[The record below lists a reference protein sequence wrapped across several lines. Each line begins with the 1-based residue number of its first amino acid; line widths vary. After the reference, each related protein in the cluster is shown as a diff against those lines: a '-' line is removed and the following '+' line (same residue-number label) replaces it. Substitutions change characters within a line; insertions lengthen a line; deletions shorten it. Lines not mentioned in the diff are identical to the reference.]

1 MIPNKIYQTYKSY
14 DLSNELK
21 KLIKNTIDIN
31 QEFEYVFMDNH
42 ECLNFIE
49 TNFDNKFVEMYKTL
63 PLDIMRADVWRVAV
77 IYIYGGIYCDID
89 VLFKKSISPLL
100 KGEELVVFTEKGG
113 GISNF
118 FFGAKPKHPSLK
130 LVLDLFVN
138 NQHTARDTN
147 SNLLVQDFG
156 MNLFHKMIVQTE
168 NKKILSYKE
177 SEEWVQHM
185 CYGSWR
191 NSEEN
196 YKNNSN
202 TTKPITFFTTFHENG
217 YNLYGKTWIESF
229 INNVTTKSNNINAII
244 YSDNIP
250 NLEIN
255 HPQIKVV
262 DFHKMIPEHKLWKKE
277 FLDKSTH
284 SPYVNNMTIRFSH
297 KGFVIQHALS
307 TVKEG
312 YLIWLDGDGV
322 FNDNNYKDFPSMFF
336 TDNEVIACQVE
347 DGNHVESGI
356 LIFDVENEGLLQF
369 TEKYKKNYN
378 IEEILHKYGESYDGH
393 VARRSL
399 GHSGVKYYDLNKNFG
414 RGGIQS
420 DPNETFLHPEIS
432 SRFSHNIGI
441 TGKRNYD
448 TWDNI
453 KEKDN
458 IFSILEQGGF
468 KPLTKEQLRI
478 KKLRNKRH
486 INK

>member
-1 MIPNKIYQTYKSY
+1 
-14 DLSNELK
+14 
-21 KLIKNTIDIN
+21 
-31 QEFEYVFMDNH
+31 MDNH

-100 KGEELVVFTEKGG
+100 NGEELVVFTEKGG

-138 NQHTARDTN
+138 NQHTVRDTN

-156 MNLFHKMIVQTE
+156 MALFHEVISQTE
-168 NKKILSYKE
+168 NRKQLTYKE

-191 NSEEN
+191 DSEED

-277 FLDKSTH
+277 FLDKL
-284 SPYVNNMTIRFSH
+284 M
-297 KGFVIQHALS
+297 
-307 TVKEG
+307 
-312 YLIWLDGDGV
+312 
-322 FNDNNYKDFPSMFF
+322 
-336 TDNEVIACQVE
+336 
-347 DGNHVESGI
+347 
-356 LIFDVENEGLLQF
+356 
-369 TEKYKKNYN
+369 
-378 IEEILHKYGESYDGH
+378 
-393 VARRSL
+393 RR
-399 GHSGVKYYDLNKNFG
+399 N
-414 RGGIQS
+414 QS
-420 DPNETFLHPEIS
+420 
-432 SRFSHNIGI
+432 
-441 TGKRNYD
+441 
-448 TWDNI
+448 
-453 KEKDN
+453 
-458 IFSILEQGGF
+458 
-468 KPLTKEQLRI
+468 
-478 KKLRNKRH
+478 
-486 INK
+486 

>member
-1 MIPNKIYQTYKSY
+1 MIPKKIYQTHKDYNLSSNLKS
-14 DLSNELK
+14 
-21 KLIKNTIDIN
+21 LIHNMVSLN
-31 QEFEYVFMDNH
+31 PEFEYTFMDND
-42 ECLNFIE
+42 ECFKFIE
-49 TNFDNKFVEMYKTL
+49 ENFDKDFFEMYKNL

-77 IYIYGGIYCDID
+77 IYVNGGIYCDTD
-89 VLFKKSISPLL
+89 VLFYKPISPLI
-100 KGEELVVFTEKGG
+100 ENEDLVVFTESGG
-113 GISNF
+113 GVSNF
-118 FFGAKPKHPSLK
+118 FFASKPKHPSLK
-130 LVLDLFVN
+130 SILDLMVK
-138 NQHTARDTN
+138 NQNMIRDTN
-147 SNLLVQDFG
+147 SDWLVQNFG
-156 MNLFHKMIVQTE
+156 MDLLHKVMVQTE
-168 NKKILSYKE
+168 NKKQLTYEE
-177 SEEWVQHM
+177 SREWVNHM

-191 NSEEN
+191 NDERD
-196 YKNNSN
+196 YKNESN
-202 TTKPITFFTTFHENG
+202 TTKQLTFFTTFHQSG
-217 YNLYGKTWIESF
+217 YDLYGKTWIESF
-229 INNVTTKSNNINAII
+229 IKNVTTKSNNINAII

-255 HPQIKVV
+255 HPQIKVI

-277 FLDKSTH
+277 FLDKSTY
-284 SPYVNNMTIRFSH
+284 SPYINNMTIRFSH

-336 TDNEVIACQVE
+336 TDNEVIACQIE

-356 LIFDVENEGLLQF
+356 LIFDVENEDLVKF

-378 IEEILHKYGESYDGH
+378 IEEILYNYGEPYDGH
-393 VARRSL
+393 VTRRSL
-399 GHSGVKYYDLNKNFG
+399 DHSGVKYYDLNKNFG

-448 TWDNI
+448 TWDDV

-458 IFSILEQGGF
+458 IFSVLEQGGF

-478 KKLRNKRH
+478 KKLRNKRK
-486 INK
+486 I